1 MESVGISRVLARI
14 RPGYPFTH
22 KRPNGELKICAGYKG
37 TRVLDRYMNKHEHEV
52 NHSKPR
58 GADRGCGGGVKW
70 TVSNVRKMAA
80 ILRAWPIKSKF
91 YAIASRGLRGS
102 NKNNSKLA

>member
-70 TVSNVRKMAA
+70 TVSNVRKMAP
-80 ILRAWPIKSKF
+80 ILRAWPIKK
-91 YAIASRGLRGS
+91 ILRHS
-102 NKNNSKLA
+102 ELWTS